1 MSFVWI
7 LYLFLRDTLQEAKF
21 LIFTYH
27 VIFVSYSRKYV
38 NLCLN
43 TSENS
48 LFLSNT
54 WRNSWQF
61 HRSRYYWKSALYSK
75 VPKNL
80 CAMLVYSSP
89 WLRVLRTYE
98 HFMPTF
104 LSNCVTMVI
113 LIHEYTIARKPW
125 PKYVPEWAR
134 KLLLP
139 KETK

>member
-7 LYLFLRDTLQEAKF
+7 LYLFLRDTFQETKC
-21 LIFTYH
+21 LIFIYH
-27 VIFVSYSRKYV
+27 VIIVSHSRKYV
-38 NLCLN
+38 NLSLN

-48 LFLSNT
+48 LFLSST

-61 HRSRYYWKSALYSK
+61 HRSRDYWKSALYSK
-75 VPKNL
+75 VPKR
-80 CAMLVYSSP
+80 
-89 WLRVLRTYE
+89 LRVFRTYE